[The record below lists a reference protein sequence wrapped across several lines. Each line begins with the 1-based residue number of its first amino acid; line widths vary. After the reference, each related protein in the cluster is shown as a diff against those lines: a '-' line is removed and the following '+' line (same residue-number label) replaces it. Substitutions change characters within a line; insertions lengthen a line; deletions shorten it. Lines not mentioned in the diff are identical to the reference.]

1 MMACGRFRELMMA
14 SLDGEICEGDRAEL
28 ESHLAECADCRRE
41 FDEHAR
47 LSELVG
53 EIELPEP
60 SQEDMMKY
68 WPSVYA
74 KIERGAGWGLVILG
88 ALIWAAY
95 GIYLFITDPTTGSL
109 TKFLIAL
116 PIASWLASMSRPPRV
131 VISSRFSGRSV
142 TWLTP

>member
-1 MMACGRFRELMMA
+1 MMA
-14 SLDGEICEGDRAEL
+14 SLDGEIGAEDRAEL

-41 FDEHAR
+41 FDEHSK

-53 EIELPEP
+53 EIELPKP

-74 KIERGAGWGLVILG
+74 KIERGAGWGLVVIG
-88 ALIWAAY
+88 ALIWVAY
-95 GIYLFITDPTTGSL
+95 GVFLFVTDPTIGSM

-116 PIASWLASMSRPPRV
+116 PVVGVLMLLISVIRERVNVSRTERYKEV
-131 VISSRFSGRSV
+131 ER
-142 TWLTP
+142 